1 MLLSDNIDMYKLT
14 VIGHKMHQMKATTYN
29 LDGTFPKKYMQPVDN
44 VKQLDNA
51 KKHLL
56 WKGAV

>member
-1 MLLSDNIDMYKLT
+1 MLLSESIDLYKLT
-14 VIGHKMHQMKATTYN
+14 VIGHKMHQMQATTYS
-29 LDGTFPKKYMQPVDN
+29 LEGTFPQKYMQPVDN
-44 VKQLDNA
+44 AKQLENA

>member
-1 MLLSDNIDMYKLT
+1 
-14 VIGHKMHQMKATTYN
+14 MHQMQATTYS
-29 LDGTFPKKYMQPVDN
+29 LEGTFPQKYMQPVDN
-44 VKQLDNA
+44 AKQLENA